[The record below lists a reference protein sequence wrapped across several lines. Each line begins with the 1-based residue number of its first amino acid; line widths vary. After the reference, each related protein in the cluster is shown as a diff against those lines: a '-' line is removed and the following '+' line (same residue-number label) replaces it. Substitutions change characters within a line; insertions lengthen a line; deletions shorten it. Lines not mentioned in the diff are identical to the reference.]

1 MQHLG
6 ALMGLWETRRPLVSS
21 VEVVSAWRLQRSVGV
36 RLLFYLSM
44 QDLATGRRLQATQPS
59 QVHCCL
65 FALQQQLVLRRVRH
79 RIWAKERAA
88 FYEEVSVKNNRA
100 QKKRSVLFSMMV
112 RPKLKRLSL
121 NFPTDTGKALLQSF
135 FKWHTLILHL
145 WC

>member
-1 MQHLG
+1 
-6 ALMGLWETRRPLVSS
+6 MGLWETRRPFVSS

-79 RIWAKERAA
+79 RISISTKERAA
-88 FYEEVSVKNNRA
+88 FYAEVSVKNNLA
-100 QKKRSVLFSMMV
+100 QKKEKC
-112 RPKLKRLSL
+112 P
-121 NFPTDTGKALLQSF
+121 F
-135 FKWHTLILHL
+135 FHDGSAQTKTLISELFDGHWQSTAAKL
-145 WC
+145 L